1 MSKTPKLS
9 IGMATFDD
17 FHGVFFSVQALRL
30 YQDVS
35 DCELIVVDNNPDSP
49 DGEAV
54 RGYLQNI
61 QGFELPIKYVPFVE
75 SKGTTQTRERIF
87 TEATGD
93 AVLVMDCH
101 VLLQANAIHRLKKFY
116 AEADPAMRKNL
127 YTGPLLMDGLNFV
140 QTHFEPVWRDQM
152 WGTWA
157 TAWHAPEGGFV
168 VCRQVDGKVEMKSL
182 NTDGP
187 WSPMDI
193 PWPNH
198 ETKLFELGY
207 KVYGFDSE
215 AAPLEI
221 PAQGLGL
228 FSSVREHW
236 LGFNPDFRSFGGE
249 ECYVHEKYRQAGRT
263 TFCLPFLKWNHRFG
277 RPGGPKYPITVEGK
291 MRNYIIGFQEL
302 GLDVEPVRKH
312 FVDEQGISQA
322 TWDYAIL
329 DPVSYVPGQLRG
341 AELASPA
348 LPSATSNLGM
358 PLPVAATSFHELT
371 NFLKEKAP
379 RDLEKHADALIALAS
394 RCQSVIEI
402 TKRRES
408 TAFLAHGLSSKSACE
423 KQSCQSEGC
432 SGDCKVVRKLHSFQY
447 ENDSLMGIITDIVDV
462 GNVDRPIEFSVEATE
477 APDTLPELPF
487 DPDMMFFDSRHNAA
501 RVEAE
506 LATYG
511 GQVQKFIVFHDTLL
525 HGQQGDDGQKGMMYA
540 IRSFVTK
547 NPEWFVYWHTNEQ
560 YGLTVL
566 SRDEAL
572 RPSQPI
578 RPWPLMDEAGV
589 PCGCGQSL
597 KASLKLLGI
606 EASENCSCNAKAA
619 QMDIWGPALCRE
631 NIETILDW
639 LKEQADGRN
648 MGALFVRPVVKVMVL
663 RAIRHAEKQLASG
676 VCY

>member
-9 IGMATFDD
+9 IGMATYDD

-35 DCELIVVDNNPDSP
+35 GCELIVIDNNPDSP

-54 RGYLQNI
+54 RGFLQNI
-61 QGFELPIKYVPFVE
+61 EGFELPIKYVPFVE

-87 TEATGD
+87 TEASGD

-116 AEADPAMRKNL
+116 AKADPAMRKNL

-140 QTHFEPVWRDQM
+140 QTHFEPEWRDQM

-157 TAWHAPEGGFV
+157 AAWHSPDGRMI
-168 VCRQVDGKVEMKSL
+168 VCRKTANETVEMKEI

-187 WSPMDI
+187 WTQTDI

-198 ETKLFELGY
+198 EDKLFKQGY
-207 KVYGFDSE
+207 KVYGFDSD

-221 PAQGLGL
+221 PSQGLGL

-236 LGFNPDFRSFGGE
+236 LGFNSDFRSFGGE
-249 ECYVHEKYRQAGRT
+249 ECYIHEKYRQAGRT

-291 MRNYIIGFQEL
+291 MRNYIIGFKEL
-302 GLDVEPVRKH
+302 GLDLEPVRHH
-312 FVDEQGISQA
+312 FVDEQGIPQA
-322 TWDYAIL
+322 TWEYALL

-341 AELASPA
+341 AELAIPS

-358 PLPVAATSFHELT
+358 PLPVAALSFPELT
-371 NFLKEKAP
+371 SFLKEKAP
-379 RDLEKHADALIALAS
+379 RDLEQHADALIALAS

-423 KQSCQSEGC
+423 KQSCQSQGC
-432 SGDCKVVRKLHSFQY
+432 SGDCKLVRKLHSFHA
-447 ENDSLMGIITDIVDV
+447 ENDSLLGVIADIVDV
-462 GNVDRPIEFSVEATE
+462 GNVDRPIEFSVEPASVE
-477 APDTLPELPF
+477 SLPELPF
-487 DPDMMFFDSRHNAA
+487 EPDMMFFDTRHNAA
-501 RVEAE
+501 RVSEE
-506 LATYG
+506 LTKYAPS
-511 GQVQKFIVFHDTLL
+511 VQKFIAFHDTIL
-525 HGQQGDDGQKGMMYA
+525 HGQHGDDGGKGMLYA
-540 IRSFVTK
+540 IREFLKS
-547 NPEWFVYWHTNEQ
+547 NPEWFVYWHSKEQ

-566 SRDEAL
+566 SKVPELKRQEEV
-572 RPSQPI
+572 
-578 RPWPLMDEAGV
+578 RPWPLMDSEGI

-597 KASLKLLGI
+597 KASLKMIGI
-606 EASENCSCNAKAA
+606 ESSENCSCNARAA
-619 QMDIWGPALCRE
+619 QMDVWGPELCRE

-639 LKEQADGRN
+639 LKEQADARQ
-648 MGALFVRPVVKVMVL
+648 MGALFVRPVVKMMVL
-663 RAIRHAEKQLASG
+663 RAIRHAEKQLKNGS
-676 VCY
+676 CY

>member
-87 TEATGD
+87 TEAVGD

-140 QTHFEPVWRDQM
+140 QTHFEPNWQDQM

-157 TAWHAPEGGFV
+157 AAWIHPDGTFI
-168 VCRQVDGKVEMKSL
+168 VCRQTADNKVEMKQL

-187 WSPMDI
+187 WRSTDI
-193 PWPNH
+193 AWASH
-198 ETKLFELGY
+198 EDQLLQRGY
-207 KVYGFDSE
+207 KVYGFDSN

-236 LGFNPDFRSFGGE
+236 LGFNPNFRSFGGE

-277 RPGGPKYPITVEGK
+277 RPGGPKYPLTVEGK
-291 MRNYIIGFQEL
+291 IRNYLIGFDEL
-302 GLDVEPVRKH
+302 GLDREPIRKH
-312 FVDEQGISQA
+312 FVDEVHVSPERFDMIASDPIAFTPYVAPSKPSGNPAADAIS
-322 TWDYAIL
+322 
-329 DPVSYVPGQLRG
+329 
-341 AELASPA
+341 
-348 LPSATSNLGM
+348 TSNLGL
-358 PLPVAATSFHELT
+358 PLPPSARGLGDVVE
-371 NFLKEKAP
+371 FLVKNP
-379 RDLEKHADALIALAS
+379 RDLDQHINLFMKWTLGCDTAA
-394 RCQSVIEI
+394 EI

-408 TAFLAHGLSSKSACE
+408 TAFLLAGLGRKTC
-423 KQSCQSEGC
+423 KGSCNKESCDKAGCKMAEIFSWQEEG
-432 SGDCKVVRKLHSFQY
+432 
-447 ENDSLMGIITDIVDV
+447 
-462 GNVDRPIEFSVEATE
+462 
-477 APDTLPELPF
+477 DTLIGLLQELVKTHQGRPLSF
-487 DPDMMFFDSRHNAA
+487 TATHADLANPVAEIPKVDFLFLDTRHTGE
-501 RVEAE
+501 RLRTE
-506 LATYG
+506 LQMYSPNVAKRIM
-511 GQVQKFIVFHDTLL
+511 VHDTALYGL
-525 HGQQGDDGQKGMMYA
+525 VGEGDTKGLWWA
-540 IRSFVTK
+540 IKSFIAD
-547 NPEWFVYWHTNEQ
+547 NPEWFVAEHTDIQ
-560 YGLTVL
+560 YGMTVL
-566 SRDEAL
+566 SRLPEDKPEDQL
-572 RPSQPI
+572 K
-578 RPWPLMDEAGV
+578 PWPKTDADGK
-589 PCGCGQSL
+589 PCGCGTNL
-597 KASLKLLGI
+597 KAYLKKIGI
-606 EASENCSCNAKAA
+606 VAAEGCSCNARAKI
-619 QMDIWGPALCRE
+619 MDGQGAKWCRE

-639 LKEQADGRN
+639 LQEEANKRELG
-648 MGALFVRPVVKVMVL
+648 GLFFRPAVKLVVQ
-663 RAIRHAEKQLASG
+663 RAISRAEKDEKAG
-676 VCY
+676 VCG